1 MAAFV
6 DSENNNENMD
16 LTSVK
21 LLMMRRFLIISLLM
35 PLIFSPVIAQTRQE
49 DLKREV
55 TLYNPYKPSL
65 SDARKKSFLPDITDT
80 SAVRPEFTYKIT
92 TTPYSPEYTISPIK
106 PAVIQPDPLPKLYRS
121 YLKAG
126 FGNYFT
132 PLAEL
137 SIANERSKK
146 GALGF
151 NARHFSTNGEIKL
164 DNGEKV
170 FAGYMDNDA
179 SLYGKKFFRSN
190 LLEGSI
196 DYNQKV
202 RYAYG
207 YDPGFVSLIQDKK
220 DVRIGYNNLGANLSL
235 SSLTLDSSK
244 YSYDFDVHYY
254 YFTSAKDFHQQNAG
268 MSGTMATL
276 FKGYYAGSD
285 VNFEYFNV
293 FNGSKY
299 VFGLSPFLKK
309 STQQWNFKAG
319 INMVF
324 DNNIVNPVKFHL
336 YPDVNFGFSIVPSYV
351 SFFAG
356 LNGKLEINEPKIVIE
371 ENPFI
376 VTWGP
381 LYNIPNS
388 SHSMIV
394 SAGLKGNTGIGGNYL
409 LSASYSMVNNL
420 MFFANFYD
428 PEYVLKSEWSNFFLP
443 VVDDAEV
450 LKIHGEMTG
459 QITDKL
465 SYIGNANWYRYTLTD
480 LKYPW
485 NKPDWDGKLG
495 IEYNL
500 RDKILAGLSLT
511 ALGKRHVSTTF
522 PTHPE
527 FEYETQYPAHFN
539 LNLSAE
545 YRYSKILSFWVKFNN
560 IAYNKYYEWAF
571 YPTHR
576 FLFMGGF
583 TYNL

>member
-1 MAAFV
+1 MN
-6 DSENNNENMD
+6 SENITNNMN
-16 LTSVK
+16 LTSGK
-21 LLMMRRFLIISLLM
+21 LLMMKRFLTASMLILL
-35 PLIFSPVIAQTRQE
+35 ICSPVIAQTRPE

-65 SDARKKSFLPDITDT
+65 NDVKKKSFLPDITDT
-80 SAVRPEFTYKIT
+80 SNVRPDFKYNIT
-92 TTPYSPEYTISPIK
+92 TVPFSPEYTISPIK

-121 YLKAG
+121 YVKAG
-126 FGNYFT
+126 LGNYFT
-132 PLAEL
+132 PLAEI
-137 SIANERSKK
+137 SIANERSRK

-151 NARHFSTNGEIKL
+151 NARHFSTNGKVKL
-164 DNGEKV
+164 ENDDQV

-179 SLYGKKFFRSN
+179 SLFGKKFFRSN
-190 LLEGSI
+190 LLEGSV

-207 YDPGFVSLIQDKK
+207 YDPGFDNLILDKK
-220 DVRIGYNNLGANLSL
+220 DIKIGYNNLGANLSF

-254 YFTSAKDFHQQNAG
+254 YFRSAKDFNQHNAG

-276 FKGYYAGSD
+276 YKGYYTGSD

-293 FNGSKY
+293 YNGSKY
-299 VFGLSPFLKK
+299 VAGVSPFIKK

-324 DNNIVNPVKFHL
+324 DKDIVDPVKFHL
-336 YPDVNFGFSIVPSYV
+336 YPDINFGFSIVPSYV

-356 LNGKLEINEPKIVIE
+356 LNGKLEINEPKVTIE

-376 VTWGP
+376 VTWGH
-381 LYNIPNS
+381 LYYIPNT
-388 SHSMIV
+388 SHLMIV

-409 LSASYSMVNNL
+409 LSASYSMVNNML
-420 MFFANFYD
+420 FFTNFYD
-428 PEYVLKSEWSNFFLP
+428 PEYILKPQRGNYFLP
-443 VVDDAEV
+443 VWDDVEV

-459 QITDKL
+459 RITDKL
-465 SYIGNANWYRYTLTD
+465 SYTGNANWYRYTLTD

-511 ALGKRHVSTTF
+511 ALGKRHVSTSY
-522 PTHPE
+522 PAHPE
-527 FEYETQYPAHFN
+527 FQYETEYPSHFN

-571 YPTHR
+571 YPTQR

-583 TYNL
+583 TYSL